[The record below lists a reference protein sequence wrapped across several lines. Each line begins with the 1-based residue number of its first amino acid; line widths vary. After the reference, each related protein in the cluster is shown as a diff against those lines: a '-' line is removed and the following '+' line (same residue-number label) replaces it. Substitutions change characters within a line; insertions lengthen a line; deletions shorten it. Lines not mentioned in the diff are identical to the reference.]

1 MDEIKKSPARFT
13 PSTRLLDVAPSW
25 VAQTKLFPFL
35 IEYASYRKLI
45 TNLIHRPIHSFLST
59 TFWEEVSLVPSTTP
73 IGRWVAFRASIIDF
87 FYRTYDHRHFIVSL
101 SGELWCDFSIENVR
115 GRNGS
120 RTSIHLMKASYWS
133 ASWLLATVWN
143 QSSASVDRPRRAT
156 YGDCFRPKARD
167 SMRLLIA
174 IHTNL
179 PTTSHNPSSMLHK
192 KKVFDLCGSWARP
205 CLQLMAP
212 RITFAIDYWP
222 FQSHFSGA
230 LHGTFNKALI

>member
-1 MDEIKKSPARFT
+1 MSCANKTFPISHWVCFLPKINYESHS
-13 PSTRLLDVAPSW
+13 STNSFVSFDY
-25 VAQTKLFPFL
+25 FL
-35 IEYASYRKLI
+35 R
-45 TNLIHRPIHSFLST
+45 RGFVGSFDDSDWAMSC
-59 TFWEEVSLVPSTTP
+59 FSSVHNW
-73 IGRWVAFRASIIDF
+73 F